1 MASNGRIFHVLL
13 SFSLFI
19 LFLRQSYSKTINK
32 LQQGQQLK
40 DGDELISASGKFR
53 LGFFSPLMSTNRYIG
68 IWHFSPTGK
77 DDFYYHK
84 ADGYYQNSEPVWVA
98 NRNTPISD
106 KSGKLV
112 VDSTDGNLKFSSNSQ
127 IPIAISTVQGANNTN
142 GSIRRVLWQ
151 SFDYPTD
158 TLLPGMKLGFHL
170 QTRHEWFLQSWNDI
184 DTPAPGPFT
193 LRMDPNVTNRLIS
206 CRQSEEGYWT
216 SEPWL
221 NYHFN
226 FSRSWALNNYYNFSY
241 TSNEQE
247 NFFIHSASGDV
258 LQILRIKADGGLT
271 NGRGLFVSCTKYGGC
286 WKEQREE
293 ICLAWN
299 RTVDY
304 GHFRRG
310 YMLGDGFN
318 FSKNMNFLDC
328 QDKCIKNCSC
338 AAFAPAERNFTDC
351 QIWSRGTKFR
361 NQLEHNARFIFML
374 DFHDQEGTA
383 KKMKKPP
390 WLIIEILGSLA
401 ALLVIILGALSYK
414 VRRKD
419 KGIGL

>member
-19 LFLRQSYSKTINK
+19 LFLRPSYSKTINK

-40 DGDELISASGKFR
+40 DGDELVSDSGKF
-53 LGFFSPLMSTNRYIG
+53 
-68 IWHFSPTGK
+68 
-77 DDFYYHK
+77 
-84 ADGYYQNSEPVWVA
+84 
-98 NRNTPISD
+98 
-106 KSGKLV
+106 
-112 VDSTDGNLKFSSNSQ
+112 SNSQ
-127 IPIAISTVQGANNTN
+127 IPIAISTVQGANNTSAILLESGN
-142 GSIRRVLWQ
+142 LILHERDSDGSIRRVLWQ

-158 TLLPGMKLGFHL
+158 TLLPGMKLGFNL
-170 QTRHEWFLQSWNDI
+170 QTRHEWFLQSWTDI
-184 DTPAPGPFT
+184 DSPAPGPFT

-206 CRQSEEGYWT
+206 CRQSEEVYWT

-221 NYHFN
+221 NNHFN

-258 LQILRIKADGGLT
+258 LQILRINADGGLT

-286 WKEQREE
+286 WKEKQREE
-293 ICLAWN
+293 ICLTWN
-299 RTVDY
+299 RTIDY
-304 GHFRRG
+304 WHFRRG

-338 AAFAPAERNFTDC
+338 AAFAPAERNFTGC

-401 ALLVIILGALSYK
+401 ALLLIILGALSYK
-414 VRRKD
+414 LRRKD
-419 KGIGL
+419 KGRGIREAEDVIHFCFRSSFSATFLVLLVLFDGEKTQDKSAKRK